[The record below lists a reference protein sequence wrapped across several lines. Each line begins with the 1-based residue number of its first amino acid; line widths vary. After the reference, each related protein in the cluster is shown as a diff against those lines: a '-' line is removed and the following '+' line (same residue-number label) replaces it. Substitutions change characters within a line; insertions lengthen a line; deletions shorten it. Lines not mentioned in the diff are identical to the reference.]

1 MNYIKGMRSIDN
13 LNILDIYGFVSYKID
28 WHVWDNTAM
37 KVINSGLNDK
47 PRMFFC
53 WDYFE

>member
-13 LNILDIYGFVSYKID
+13 LNILDIYGFVSFKID

-37 KVINSGLNDK
+37 KVINSGLNDRH
-47 PRMFFC
+47 RMFLTSG
-53 WDYFE
+53 YFQ